1 MRTRPGKSGRGAK
14 PDSAPQANT
23 LVLPG
28 QFDLFAPRTVAPAEP
43 AKVVPEAAPEPVKAA
58 AAPAPVVVEPVV
70 PKVVGPRVYSVGE
83 LTREIKGEL
92 EGRYQRVAVQGE
104 ISNLSRPPSGHLYFT
119 LKDADATLSAVLF
132 RNQARLLKFDLQ
144 PGQQVVC
151 KGRITLYEPRGQYQ
165 LACDAIEP
173 TGVGA
178 LAVAFEQLKARL
190 QGEGLFDAA
199 RKRPIPLLPRRIGVV
214 TSPSGAAIRDFLRV
228 LHHRFPNLPVLIA
241 PARVQGEGAGA
252 EVAEGLRAL
261 GAWSARQPPSQQ
273 LDVIV
278 VTRGGGSI
286 EDLWAF
292 NEEVLARAIA
302 ASPIPVVSAVGHEV
316 DFTIADFVADLRCPT
331 PTAAAERLAP
341 ELLKELEH
349 LAIRA
354 RRLHKAVER
363 TTSTARNQ
371 LLQARQHLADP
382 RRALAHQ
389 RLALD
394 HRADAMEKALRKQLV
409 ERGQALARAKERLH
423 RAHPREQLLR
433 HERAARAL
441 RDRLFG
447 AMVRELGEARGQ
459 LQGLRERLS
468 AQSPAAQV
476 QRAHRVLAER
486 HGELEQLGRAVVA
499 EHRRHFDAQR
509 ARLDALSP
517 LKVMGRGYAI
527 AFAADGR
534 VLRSTEGVQPGQAIA
549 VRLADQGELSAEV
562 KAVRRGSVE

>member
-1 MRTRPGKSGRGAK
+1 MATRPGKTGGAK
-14 PDSAPQANT
+14 RPAGEDENQLARA
-23 LVLPG
+23 G
-28 QFDLFAPRTVAPAEP
+28 QFDLFAPR
-43 AKVVPEAAPEPVKAA
+43 AA
-58 AAPAPVVVEPVV
+58 AAEVAAPPAVNAPLVREVLEPASR
-70 PKVVGPRVYSVGE
+70 PVGPRIYTVGE

-92 EGRYQRVAVQGE
+92 EGRYQRVSVQGE

-151 KGRITLYEPRGQYQ
+151 KGRLTLYEPRGQYQ
-165 LACDAIEP
+165 LACDAVEP

-190 QGEGLFDAA
+190 QQEGLFDAA

-228 LHHRFPNLPVLIA
+228 LHHRFPSLPVLIA
-241 PARVQGEGAGA
+241 PARVQGDGAGS
-252 EVAEGLRAL
+252 EVAAGLRSLA
-261 GAWSARQPPSQQ
+261 AWSARRPAAEQ

-278 VTRGGGSI
+278 VTRGGGSL

-302 ASPIPVVSAVGHEV
+302 SCPIPVVSAVGHEV

-349 LAIRA
+349 LAIRT

-363 TTSTARNQ
+363 TTSKARHD
-371 LLQARQHLADP
+371 LLALRQHLADP
-382 RRALAHQ
+382 RRALTHQ

-394 HRADAMEKALRKQLV
+394 HRAGAMEKALRQRLV
-409 ERGQALARAKERLH
+409 AMQQALSRSKERLH

-433 HERAARAL
+433 HERAARLL
-441 RDRLFG
+441 RDRLAA
-447 AMVRELGEARGQ
+447 AMTRELGAARGQ
-459 LQGLRERLS
+459 LQLLRERLA
-468 AQSPAAQV
+468 AQVPAARV
-476 QRAHRVLAER
+476 QRAHRTLAER
-486 HGELEQLGRAVVA
+486 QGELEQLGRSMVA
-499 EHRRHFDAQR
+499 EHRRHFDSQR

-517 LKVMGRGYAI
+517 LKVMSRGYAI
-527 AFAADGR
+527 AFRADGS
-534 VLRSTEGVQPGQAIA
+534 VLRSTEGVQPGDELS
-549 VRLADQGELSAEV
+549 VRLADQGEVSAQV
-562 KAVRRGSVE
+562 KRVRRGSVE